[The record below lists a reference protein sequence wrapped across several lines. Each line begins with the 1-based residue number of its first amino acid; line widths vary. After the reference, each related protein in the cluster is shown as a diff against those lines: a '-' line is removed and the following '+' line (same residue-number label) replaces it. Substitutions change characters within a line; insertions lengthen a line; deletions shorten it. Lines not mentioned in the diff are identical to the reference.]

1 MLSSKWIWDPHVGS
15 NFFLLPVPSK
25 RYICLGHGLDAL
37 DAPCGMDCNI
47 CLLSPE
53 PFTFKVIFYSTQTV
67 SKLPSKITYKENSGC
82 ERNLRQGIPSFPRHT
97 SGLQRQGIPSDVSA
111 LLSPSHPSV
120 LHVVRWGH
128 LQTLRLKV
136 AVSVTRSHGHA
147 LAPVACI

>member
-1 MLSSKWIWDPHVGS
+1 MGS

-111 LLSPSHPSV
+111 LLSLSLSLIPPYCTWFAGAICRHCASKSLYLSHARTAM
-120 LHVVRWGH
+120 L
-128 LQTLRLKV
+128 
-136 AVSVTRSHGHA
+136 
-147 LAPVACI
+147 